1 MLAKPSVLAKSS
13 MAVTLDGNIPGWM
26 SSLQWIHK
34 SQVWPSNRAECM
46 TTNVLMFLQWLV
58 STNVSLRTRASR
70 MTQPSHPSQVL
81 VAVLQS
87 LKLSVHSA
95 QSCRVKVPQGSGI
108 GSWRCTLSL
117 PIYICV
123 CVPISISS
131 PSPPASGPQKPHPL
145 SCFPIWQS
153 GCPLDFVRSCKILC
167 ACIDLNSS
175 EFYVWTWL
183 RPTDSQLSCHSSQSQ
198 HPLPACPIEM
208 KIFVSLASCKIP
220 AAG

>member
-1 MLAKPSVLAKSS
+1 MG
-13 MAVTLDGNIPGWM
+13 TFRM

-58 STNVSLRTRASR
+58 STNVSLRTWASR
-70 MTQPSHPSQVL
+70 MTQSESASRQRYW
-81 VAVLQS
+81 Q
-87 LKLSVHSA
+87 LKMYVDSSYI
-95 QSCRVKVPQGSGI
+95 C
-108 GSWRCTLSL
+108 
-117 PIYICV
+117 IYIYTCIYVCV
-123 CVPISISS
+123 CVSISISS

-208 KIFVSLASCKIP
+208 KSFVSLASCKIP

>member
-1 MLAKPSVLAKSS
+1 MHSSTEWPNFWTVNFGPIWPNHRYPRARASVQMLAKPSVLAKSS

-117 PIYICV
+117 PIYMCV
-123 CVPISISS
+123 CAYLYQLTITTSFWSTETASS
-131 PSPPASGPQKPHPL
+131 VLL
-145 SCFPIWQS
+145 SYLAIRMPFR
-153 GCPLDFVRSCKILC
+153 FCKIL
-167 ACIDLNSS
+167 
-175 EFYVWTWL
+175 
-183 RPTDSQLSCHSSQSQ
+183 
-198 HPLPACPIEM
+198 
-208 KIFVSLASCKIP
+208 
-220 AAG
+220 

>member
-1 MLAKPSVLAKSS
+1 MHNHAEWKCLKAAVLA
-13 MAVTLDGNIPGWM
+13 VEDVRW
-26 SSLQWIHK
+26 
-34 SQVWPSNRAECM
+34 V
-46 TTNVLMFLQWLV
+46 FLY
-58 STNVSLRTRASR
+58 
-70 MTQPSHPSQVL
+70 
-81 VAVLQS
+81 
-87 LKLSVHSA
+87 
-95 QSCRVKVPQGSGI
+95 
-108 GSWRCTLSL
+108 
-117 PIYICV
+117 IYICV

-198 HPLPACPIEM
+198 HPLPALSNWDEDFCFPGFLQNPSGWLNQKMSAKYERNTKLFACPWHGP
-208 KIFVSLASCKIP
+208 VSCGHCVSICFARYKDRQDKN
-220 AAG
+220 